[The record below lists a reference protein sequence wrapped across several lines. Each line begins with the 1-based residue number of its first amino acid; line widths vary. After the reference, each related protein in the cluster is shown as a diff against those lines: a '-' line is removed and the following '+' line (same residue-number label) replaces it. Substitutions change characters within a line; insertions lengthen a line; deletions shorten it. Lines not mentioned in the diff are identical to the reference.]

1 MKYGFG
7 IVFFPTSWHLG
18 FWPRAK
24 KEILSIGPI
33 RFVLYRATGE
43 WKS

>member
-1 MKYGFG
+1 MTYGIG

-18 FWPRAK
+18 YWPRAK
-24 KEILSIGPI
+24 KDILAIGPF
-33 RFVLYRATGE
+33 RFVIYAATGG